1 MPGAAMPDAEK
12 RQSRP
17 AAGRRTHRVEVKP
30 ELLRWA
36 CNRSGRSVEALRKRP
51 NLKKLDVWLKNEL
64 HPTFRQLEEFARATY
79 TPIGYFFLEEPPV
92 EELPVTDFRTIGD
105 QEVGQP
111 SPNLLDTLYLC
122 QRRQDWYRS
131 EALAAGEP
139 PLLFVGSLSTTDEIV
154 EAAAKIRDVLQ
165 FNIEQRRQLR
175 TWSEALRHFIL
186 QAETS
191 GILVMVNGVVGDN
204 THRKLD
210 PEEFRGF
217 ALADPVA
224 PVIFINGADSK
235 AAQMFTLAHEIAH
248 IWLGQS
254 GVSNSRLARIPV
266 SGIERWCNR
275 VAAELLVPARLIRD
289 EYDSNAELSVEIN
302 RLARHF
308 KVSTLVILRR
318 IYDEQKLNKDEF
330 WSAYHDEVKRIAE
343 KNRGNGGNYHYTT
356 SARAS
361 KRFARALI
369 SSALEGR
376 TTLKEAMRL
385 LGVNKMSAFMKVAKN
400 LKVIR

>member
-1 MPGAAMPDAEK
+1 MPGTPVPDAE
-12 RQSRP
+12 QGDSRP
-17 AAGRRTHRVEVKP
+17 ATGRRIHRVEVKP
-30 ELLRWA
+30 ELLQWA
-36 CNRSGRSVEALRKRP
+36 CNRAGRSVEELSKKQ
-51 NLKKLDVWLKNEL
+51 NLKKLNAWLNGEL
-64 HPTFRQLEEFARATY
+64 NPTFRQLEAFAKATY
-79 TPIGYFFLEEPPV
+79 TPIGYFFLNVPPV
-92 EELPVTDFRTIGD
+92 EELPITDFRTIGD
-105 QEVGQP
+105 LEVGQP

-122 QRRQDWYRS
+122 QRRQDWYRN

-139 PLLFVGSLSTTDEIV
+139 PLEYVGSLSTNDDIV
-154 EAAAKIRDVLQ
+154 LSAARIRDVLE
-165 FNIEQRRQLR
+165 FNIEQRRR
-175 TWSEALRHFIL
+175 SSSWSEALGQFIL

-224 PVIFINGADSK
+224 PLVFVNGADSK

-254 GVSNSRLARIPV
+254 GVSNSRLARIPA
-266 SGIERWCNR
+266 GGTERWCNR
-275 VAAELLVPARLIRD
+275 VAAELLVPAQLILQ
-289 EYDSNAELSVEIN
+289 EYNPQEVLSVEIN

-318 IYDEQKLNKDEF
+318 LHDEHKLNKDEF
-330 WSAYHDEVKRIAE
+330 WSAYEEEVKFIPE
-343 KNRGNGGNYHYTT
+343 KSTGNGGNYHYTT
-356 SARAS
+356 SVRAS

-376 TTLKEAMRL
+376 TTFKEALRL
-385 LGVNKMSAFMKVAKN
+385 LGVQKMSAFLKVAKN
-400 LKVIR
+400 LEVIP

>member
-1 MPGAAMPDAEK
+1 MPGTPVPDAGQ
-12 RQSRP
+12 RQGQS
-17 AAGRRTHRVEVKP
+17 AAGRGLHRVEVKP
-30 ELLRWA
+30 ELLQWA
-36 CNRSGRSVEALRKRP
+36 CNRSGRSIEELNKRP
-51 NLKKLDVWLKNEL
+51 KLKKLDTWLQGGLN
-64 HPTFRQLEEFARATY
+64 PTFKQLEDFAKATY
-79 TPIGYFFLEEPPV
+79 TPIGYFFLDEPPDEV
-92 EELPVTDFRTIGD
+92 LPVTDFRTVSD
-105 QEVGQP
+105 QEVQRP

-122 QRRQDWYRS
+122 QRRQDWYRR

-139 PLLFVGSLSTTDEIV
+139 QLVFVGSLTTNDEIF
-154 EAAAKIRDVLQ
+154 ESAAKIRDVLE
-165 FNIEQRRQLR
+165 FNIEQRRQLPN
-175 TWSEALRHFIL
+175 WFEALRHFIL

-217 ALADPVA
+217 ALVDPVA
-224 PVIFINGADSK
+224 PLIFINGADSK

-248 IWLGQS
+248 VWLGQS
-254 GVSNSRLARIPV
+254 GVSNSRLARFTA

-275 VAAELLVPARLIRD
+275 VAAELLVPSRLIRD
-289 EYDSNAELSVEIN
+289 EYDKNAELSVEIN
-302 RLARHF
+302 RLARYF

-318 IYDEQKLNKDEF
+318 IYDEQKINRDEF
-330 WSAYHDEVKRIAE
+330 WSAYHDEMKRITE
-343 KNRGNGGNYHYTT
+343 KNTGNGGNYHYTT

-369 SSALEGR
+369 ASALEGR